1 MADYS
6 VVPTVIADADDSDV
20 AFQEQLR
27 EIAQMEANEAAIQR
41 MKDEDNATEAA
52 ILALQRE
59 QEQEILDEDEEDKK
73 MDDEEDKEM
82 DDEEDKEMDDEED
95 DEMEDKMFVVV
106 SY

>member
-27 EIAQMEANEAAIQR
+27 EIVLMEANEAAIQR
-41 MKDEDNATEAA
+41 MKDEDDATEAA

-59 QEQEILDEDEEDKK
+59 QEQEILDKDEDDR
-73 MDDEEDKEM
+73 
-82 DDEEDKEMDDEED
+82 EMDDEED